1 MRALANGTSWAGLFS
16 GPAAWAISTQG
27 NYSLVPWECGQRI
40 SVVPYT
46 ALALAVLA
54 LVGGVL
60 SWRAW
65 KKGGA
70 AFKDGRQATTERF
83 VASISMMAA
92 CLFAAV
98 ILLQGA
104 AALILDGCIQ

>member
-1 MRALANGTSWAGLFS
+1 MRALTNGTSWAGLFS

-27 NYSLVPWECGQRI
+27 NYSLVPLECEQRI
-40 SVVPYT
+40 SAIPYT

-54 LVGGVL
+54 LAGGLL
-60 SWRAW
+60 SWRAR
-65 KKGGA
+65 KTGGA
-70 AFKDGRQATTERF
+70 AFKEEREASTERF

-98 ILLQGA
+98 ILLQGG
-104 AALILDGCIQ
+104 AALILDGCIR

>member
-1 MRALANGTSWAGLFS
+1 MRALANGTSWAGLVS

-27 NYSLVPWECGQRI
+27 NYSLAPWECEQRI
-40 SVVPYT
+40 SAVPYT
-46 ALALAVLA
+46 AVGLAVLA
-54 LVGGVL
+54 LAGGVL

-65 KKGGA
+65 QMEGA
-70 AFKDGRQATTERF
+70 AFKDKRQANTERF

-92 CLFAAV
+92 GLFAGV

-104 AALILDGCIQ
+104 AALILDGCTR